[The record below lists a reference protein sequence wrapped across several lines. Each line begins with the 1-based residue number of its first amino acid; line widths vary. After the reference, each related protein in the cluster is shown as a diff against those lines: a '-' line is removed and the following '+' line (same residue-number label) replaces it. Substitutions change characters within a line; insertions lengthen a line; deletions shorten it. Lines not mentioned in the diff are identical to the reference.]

1 MNLLKH
7 EITKYILTLLLA
19 LAMGLTV
26 VACGE
31 DTDQSPTA
39 EPGKP
44 ITVGVFELTVSPE
57 VLTADRLNTDT
68 SLHDVF
74 LTADTSVGRSVNAA
88 STAYVLAVVSYSV
101 KNTSTETASF
111 EATAGLLYGGF
122 TYTSG
127 NQFASANEADT
138 WHPFTNGTLTNLDV
152 PPGTTLAC
160 KAYLSIPEKVF
171 SNTSAPLAIT
181 LAGYQFSIR

>member
-1 MNLLKH
+1 MTLLKH

-44 ITVGVFELTVSPE
+44 ITVGPE

-101 KNTSTETASF
+101 KNTSAETASF

-138 WHPFTNGTLTNLDV
+138 WHPFTNGTLTSLDV